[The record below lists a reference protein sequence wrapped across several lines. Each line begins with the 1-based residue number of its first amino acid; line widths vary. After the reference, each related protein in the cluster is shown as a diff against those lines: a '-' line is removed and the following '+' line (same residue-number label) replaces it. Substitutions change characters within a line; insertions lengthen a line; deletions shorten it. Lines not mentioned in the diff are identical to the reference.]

1 MLSVSEDF
9 LRLAQSSGRHVFCRI
24 EAGTEVFLDDRILE
38 FDFDDVVHPDWVTI
52 GATCANRFSF
62 SVRYD
67 GELYVRDVVKP
78 FISFDGEE
86 WCPLGV
92 FFVARRYVR
101 GNYASIT
108 CYDQM
113 YSLDME
119 YKSELSFP
127 ADTAAVLSEI
137 CARYGIEC
145 GEQGGS
151 YQVDKIPDGCTVR
164 DMIGYIAGLKR
175 ANAKMD
181 RNGAL
186 VFKTLTGV
194 ASFMLY
200 DKNCWSIQRN
210 MAASVITCLKAGTEN
225 GELVSGDGAEISTV
239 EFYNPL
245 MTKDRLD
252 QIYHQ
257 LRPLSFYGADI
268 EMQGMPFIESGDAI
282 QLHEGKLLYHL
293 MVSEVE
299 YHYDGG
305 LSARLYSKNRSYSDA
320 VVHTDDLK
328 AAIEELRN
336 MLRAFCFKQMNDEQI
351 SVSET
356 EQTAA
361 EFEFETTAN
370 GFAQL
375 DVNATV
381 DGFTADSLIIR
392 AYVNGIAAA
401 HTAVQLLGESGNRQ
415 VVHYCWL
422 AENLPIGKNRITVT
436 LQTKSGNAYIMPSML
451 LATLVG
457 HGGISGTGVRDR
469 LSFSEKIEGV
479 PMSDMMFGLQ
489 GMDCSLSAQ
498 QEGG

>member
-1 MLSVSEDF
+1 MVSVSDEF
-9 LRLAQSSGRHVFCRI
+9 LRLAQSSGRRVFCRI
-24 EAGTEVFLDDRILE
+24 EAGNEVFLDDRILE
-38 FDFDDVVHPDWVTI
+38 FDFDDVVHPDWATI
-52 GATCANRFSF
+52 GTTCANRFSF

-67 GELYVRDVVKP
+67 GELYVKDLVKP

-108 CYDQM
+108 CYDMM

-127 ADTAAVLSEI
+127 ADAAAVLSEI
-137 CARYGIEC
+137 CAGYGIEC

-164 DMIGYIAGLKR
+164 DMIGYIAGLNR

-181 RNGAL
+181 RSGAL
-186 VFKTLTGV
+186 VFKTLTGT

-210 MAASVITCLKAGTEN
+210 MAPSVITCLKAKTED

-245 MTKDRLD
+245 MTQERLD
-252 QIYHQ
+252 ELYH
-257 LRPLSFYGADI
+257 LFRPMSFYGADI
-268 EMQGMPFIESGDAI
+268 EMQGMPFIEAGDTI

-293 MVSEVE
+293 LVSEVE

-328 AAIEELRN
+328 AAIEELRK
-336 MLRAFCFKQMNDEQI
+336 MLRAFSFKHINDEQI
-351 SVSET
+351 SIDET
-356 EQTAA
+356 EQTVAD
-361 EFEFETTAN
+361 FEFETTAKA
-370 GFAQL
+370 FAQL
-375 DVNATV
+375 DVNATA
-381 DGFTADSLIIR
+381 DGFTADFLIMR
-392 AYVNGIAAA
+392 AYVNGEVAEHRAM
-401 HTAVQLLGESGNRQ
+401 QLMGGSGTREL
-415 VVHYCWL
+415 VHFCWL
-422 AENLPIGKNRITVT
+422 AQNLPVGKNRITVT
-436 LQTKSGNAYIMPSML
+436 LQAKSGSAYILPSML

-457 HGGISGTGVRDR
+457 HGGISGVGVRDR
-469 LSFSEKIEGV
+469 LSFSEKMKGVKMSGFEFAPQEIE
-479 PMSDMMFGLQ
+479 D
-489 GMDCSLSAQ
+489 SAASE
-498 QEGG
+498 EGG